1 MQKSDLIKKY
11 TRILT
16 RLINSSSIDAAS
28 MNIRIVIRNNNRDKQ
43 CSIFKKEE
51 LERKDPVSMVTWRN
65 NDEKMNWRSTIEPIQ
80 ELPEPD
86 LLHQLDS
93 DENKKRSDVKTL
105 DKNPTVTDIDL
116 PDLSSVSK
124 QTNIDHLMEEHF
136 YHEDVDDQNQYFKIG
151 SYAINRVEIKRLRSL
166 DSLKLGNVPKLHPS
180 DLEKLR
186 IATEDPDR
194 LEIMTA
200 VRLINL
206 VEKMA
211 YENKL
216 IKSIFLS
223 GMASHGCTPNV
234 LNKMEG
240 WFETLKRL
248 VNRVELNIVIR
259 KSDLPKLSTVN
270 KPVLSGRGVIIP
282 SVDIHAPPNQIVVD
296 DTLSDVYLTQLDN
309 T

>member
-1 MQKSDLIKKY
+1 MNKADLIEKY

-16 RLINSSSIDAAS
+16 RLVYSSSMDAAS

-43 CSIFKKEE
+43 FSIFKKEE
-51 LERKDPVSMVTWRN
+51 LKRKDPVSMVTWRN

-86 LLHQLDS
+86 LLHQLESNED
-93 DENKKRSDVKTL
+93 KKRSDVKIL
-105 DKNPTVTDIDL
+105 NDNPIITDIDL
-116 PDLSSVSK
+116 PDLSNISK

-166 DSLKLGNVPKLHPS
+166 DSLKTGNVPKLHPS

-186 IATEDPDR
+186 IATGDPDR

-223 GMASHGCTPNV
+223 GMASHGCTPSV
-234 LNKMEG
+234 LYRMEG

-248 VNRVELNIVIR
+248 VNRVELNIVIK

-270 KPVLSGRGVIIP
+270 KPVLSGKGVIIP
-282 SVDIHAPPNQIVVD
+282 TLDIQEPPNQVIVD
-296 DTLSDVYLTQLDN
+296 NTLSDVHFSRLDE